1 MRKALLL
8 MTSLVFAG
16 AAGAQHK
23 WVDQNGRIQYGDTP
37 PTGARSSPLRAPA
50 GPGYRP
56 EAKEDQAGSDEA
68 KADEV
73 KKAPMTTAEKEA
85 DFRRRQQE
93 AEKER
98 EKQAKAQEEVATK
111 RENCA
116 RAKENLRVLEGGRVA
131 RIDSKGERYYLD
143 DAQLA
148 QEAVRAR
155 RDQQEW
161 CS

>member
-8 MTSLVFAG
+8 ITSLVFMG
-16 AAGAQHK
+16 AAAAQHK

-37 PTGARSSPLRAPA
+37 PTGARSSPLRTPV

-56 EAKEDQAGSDEA
+56 EAKQDQASSDEA
-68 KADEV
+68 KTDEA

-93 AEKER
+93 AEKDR
-98 EKQAKAQEEVATK
+98 EKQAKAQEDLAVK
-111 RENCA
+111 RENCSRA
-116 RAKENLRVLEGGRVA
+116 RENVRLLEGGRVA
-131 RIDSKGERYYLD
+131 RIDSKGERYFLD
-143 DAQLA
+143 DTQLA
-148 QEAVRAR
+148 QEAVKAR
-155 RDQQEW
+155 RELQEW